1 MEEKYNNLTLLSALQ
16 HVLFCERQFALIHIE
31 QAWEDNRF
39 TAEGEV
45 LHERVHRERAEN
57 RRKFREEYGM
67 AVRSLKYGLTGKC
80 DLVELWFGDSGV
92 DRINPVEFKRGKKKE
107 TNVDKVQL
115 CAQAICLEEMF
126 GISIFSGQL
135 YYFNDHRRTTIDF
148 TEPLRKE
155 TIELAEKCKNIIES
169 GKTPLAVY
177 EKKKCDNCSLVDICM
192 PNYTNKNVAKYIANE
207 CKAFKHKVQIC
218 ENS

>member
-1 MEEKYNNLTLLSALQ
+1 LTNDLTLISALQ
-16 HVLFCERQFALIHIE
+16 HILFCQRQFALIHVE
-31 QAWEDNRF
+31 QIWAENRF

-45 LHERVHRERAEN
+45 LHERVHREHAEN
-57 RRKFREEYGM
+57 RKHFREEYGM
-67 AVRSLKYGLTGKC
+67 EVRSVKYGLTGKC
-80 DLVELWFGDSGV
+80 DLVELWFNAECKTQLE
-92 DRINPVEFKRGKKKE
+92 RINPVEFKRGKKKE

-126 GISIFSGQL
+126 GVSIFSGQL
-135 YYFNDHRRTTIDF
+135 YYFSDHRRTTIDF

-177 EKKKCDNCSLVDICM
+177 EKKKCDNCSLIDICM
-192 PNYTNKNVAKYIANE
+192 PSYTNKNVAKYIANE
-207 CKAFKHKVQIC
+207 CQALK
-218 ENS
+218 NGN

>member
-1 MEEKYNNLTLLSALQ
+1 MENAIFLSALQ

-115 CAQAICLEEMF
+115 CAQAICWEEMF

-155 TIELAEKCKNIIES
+155 TVELAEKCKSIIES

-192 PNYTNKNVAKYIANE
+192 PNYTNKNVAKYVANE

>member
-1 MEEKYNNLTLLSALQ
+1 MENLILLSALQ
-16 HVLFCERQFALIHIE
+16 HILFCERQFALIHVE
-31 QAWEDNRF
+31 QIWEDNRF

-45 LHERVHRERAEN
+45 LHERVHREHAEN
-57 RRKFREEYGM
+57 RKKFREEYGM

-80 DLVELWFGDSGV
+80 DLVELWVGDSGI

-126 GISIFSGQL
+126 GVNIFSGQL

-155 TIELAEKCKNIIES
+155 TIELAEKCKNITES

-177 EKKKCDNCSLVDICM
+177 EKKKCDNCSLIDICM
-192 PNYTNKNVAKYIANE
+192 PNYTGKNVAKYVADE
-207 CKAFKHKVQIC
+207 CRTFKR
-218 ENS
+218 EA